1 MPRWPLLLLLPAVST
16 STSLTRFLIVHR
28 RRVTIAPSLA
38 VKLPLSL
45 PSRCTLHHP
54 QFVIVPSPPI
64 AVVLSVHHRRARAVP
79 RANEEPSRRP
89 LPSRSRRAVHC
100 CRHQGAIAPSLA
112 VKEPSRRPSPSRS
125 HRAVPRRQG
134 SVAPSIAVAVEEPS
148 RAVPHRRGAVAPSIA
163 VAIEEP
169 SRRTSPSRS
178 HRPCLLTTPATCHAP
193 PRPLVR
199 MVVALPLLMP
209 PPSIFRR
216 LSLRHH
222 LSFEVI
228 FRVVV
233 SFGFF
238 HVS

>member
-54 QFVIVPSPPI
+54 QFVIV
-64 AVVLSVHHRRARAVP
+64 
-79 RANEEPSRRP
+79 
-89 LPSRSRRAVHC
+89 
-100 CRHQGAIAPSLA
+100 
-112 VKEPSRRPSPSRS
+112 SRS

-134 SVAPSIAVAVEEPS
+134 SVAPSIAVAVEDPS